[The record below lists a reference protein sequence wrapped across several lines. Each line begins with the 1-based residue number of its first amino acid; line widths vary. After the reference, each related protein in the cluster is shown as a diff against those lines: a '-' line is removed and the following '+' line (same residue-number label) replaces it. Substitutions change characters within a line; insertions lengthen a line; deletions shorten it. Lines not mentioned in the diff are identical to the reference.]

1 MPDCAACGQQNP
13 DGARFC
19 LSCGRPLAAV
29 AAPVREERRVV
40 TVLFVDMVEF
50 TSRAERLDPEDVRAI
65 LRPYHDR
72 VKSEIESFGGVVE
85 KFIGDAVMGVFG
97 APTAYGDDPERA
109 VRAALSVRAA
119 VAEMNAR
126 DASLALRLRIGV
138 NTGEAVVT
146 MGARPELGEAMVTG
160 DVVNTAARLQ
170 QSAPVDAIV
179 AGAETY
185 ICTRDVIRY
194 ERGEDIAAKGKSAP
208 LAAWKAVEI
217 GATTPDSGAE
227 AALVGRAAEL
237 DVLRGVWH
245 RVAESATPNLVTV
258 IAPPGVGKSRLA
270 TEFIREVRAAGARV
284 VRGRSFPYRES
295 SAYGAFTLHVKQL
308 AGIFESDPVDVAR
321 AKLVATV
328 EHVGAVDGETV
339 AEHLC
344 ILLGLEA
351 EQTIADRESLF
362 FSVRCFIEAVAA
374 DQPVVLVFEDL
385 HWADSS
391 LLDLVEL
398 LAGRLRDLRVM
409 LLALSRPEL
418 LDQRPGWGG
427 GLPAYTAL
435 PLQPLDQA
443 EARALAERRL
453 GGANGAGGAEIAQ
466 RLVDLSEG
474 NPLFIEQLAAVAA
487 ERASSIPDELPTTIR
502 GIITARLDALPAQ
515 ERAVLLDAAVVGKV
529 FWLGALQ
536 RVSDEP
542 AGLPELL
549 GALERRDLVHRETV
563 SAFEGDRQFAFK
575 HVMIRDVAY
584 DMLTRVQRR
593 ERHAEMAR
601 FIEEATAEVGEAA
614 SQLARHWIEAGEPAR
629 AVGPLMAAAEHAGR
643 GWAKERAVEL
653 YQEALSL
660 AEDADT
666 KREIRRRLGVVY
678 QASFHAVDVRAQLQ
692 RDQADA
698 TSG

>member
-1 MPDCAACGQQNP
+1 VPDCVACGQQNP

-19 LSCGRPLAAV
+19 LSCGRPLTAS
-29 AAPVREERRVV
+29 APAVREERRVV
-40 TVLFVDMVEF
+40 TVIFVDMVEF

-72 VKSEIESFGGVVE
+72 VKAEIESFGGVVE

-109 VRAALSVRAA
+109 VRAALSVRTA
-119 VAEMNAR
+119 VAEMNQR

-208 LAAWKAVEI
+208 LAAWKAVDV
-217 GATTPDSGAE
+217 GTTTPDADGE
-227 AALVGRAAEL
+227 ALVGRAGEL
-237 DVLRGVWH
+237 DVLRGVWQ
-245 RVAESATPNLVTV
+245 RVAETATPNLVTV
-258 IAPPGVGKSRLA
+258 IAPPGLGKSRLA
-270 TEFIREVRAAGARV
+270 TEFVREVRDSGARV

-308 AGIFESDPVDVAR
+308 AGIFESDSVEVAR
-321 AKLVATV
+321 AKLVTTV
-328 EHVGAVDGETV
+328 ERIGAVDGDTV
-339 AEHLC
+339 AQHLC
-344 ILLGLEA
+344 ILLGLEV
-351 EQTIADRESLF
+351 EETIADRESLF

-398 LAGRLRDLRVM
+398 LSSRLRDIRVM

-427 GLPAYTAL
+427 GLPAFTAL
-435 PLQPLDQA
+435 PLQPLDDA
-443 EARALAERRL
+443 EARALVERRL
-453 GGANGAGGAEIAQ
+453 APANGAAGAEIAQ
-466 RLVDLSEG
+466 RLVDLAEG
-474 NPLFIEQLAAVAA
+474 NPLFIEQLAAVTA
-487 ERASSIPDELPTTIR
+487 ERASSIPGELPTTIR
-502 GIITARLDALPAQ
+502 GIITARLDALPAP

-536 RVSDEP
+536 RVSEEP
-542 AGLPELL
+542 DRLPDLL

-601 FIEEATAEVGEAA
+601 FIEDATSEVGEAA

-629 AVGPLMAAAEHAGR
+629 AVAPLMAAAEHAGR
-643 GWAKERAVEL
+643 GWAKQRAVDL

-660 AEDADT
+660 AEDDDT

-678 QASFHAVDVRAQLQ
+678 QASFHAMDVQLQ
-692 RDQADA
+692 RGADQADA